1 MLADA
6 VSLSGIHSGVFRL
19 GTAAH
24 RIANALT
31 PGFRSSRA
39 DQVTLRGGGTTIAG
53 RTLRFSSGPLSP
65 AAGFSL
71 AIQGEGFFQI
81 RTPQGPQLAR
91 SGQFHVDGAGDIV
104 TSGGGLLEGAGPVP
118 PGASSILVTGDG
130 RVLAV
135 LPDGS
140 VDQIGSIP
148 LFDVANPGGLLE
160 EEGTL
165 FSAGPASGP
174 PLPGAAGSI
183 LFGAL
188 EGSNSDLAAELADAA
203 FARASIE
210 SNIAVLRTQDEAL
223 GDLLD
228 VLA

>member
-1 MLADA
+1 MLADG

-24 RIANALT
+24 NIANART

-39 DQVTLRGGGTTIAG
+39 DQVTLRGGGTMIGG
-53 RTLRFSSGPLSP
+53 RSLRFSSGPLSP
-65 AAGFSL
+65 AAGFRL
-71 AIQGEGFFQI
+71 AIQGEGFFQVQT
-81 RTPQGPQLAR
+81 RQGPQLTR
-91 SGQFHVDGAGDIV
+91 SGQFHVDGEGALV
-104 TSGGGLLEGAGPVP
+104 ASGGALLEGAGTVP
-118 PGASSILVTGDG
+118 PGASSILVTSDG

-140 VDQIGSIP
+140 VTMIGSIP

-160 EEGTL
+160 AGGTL

-183 LFGAL
+183 LFGAI
-188 EGSNSDLAAELADAA
+188 EGSTGDLSSELADAA
-203 FARASIE
+203 FARASVE
-210 SNIAVLRTQDEAL
+210 SGIAVLRTQDEAL
-223 GDLLD
+223 GELLD